1 METELP
7 GRPISVGLHGRPGTI
22 LRAFLSAVALSLLA
36 PGCVSRL
43 EKVTRLRNVQ
53 GVEQQAEAAAT
64 LIQIAQDNAQKP
76 RIRTA
81 AVESLACLDRT
92 EALPVFGALA
102 VTDPDPAVRRWAV
115 WALGLQDDPAAAAYL
130 LQAAGGCAD
139 AEAVQQLLES
149 LSGFLDVLKDDA
161 EARLRVVRLVRDAE
175 RSYRSSVPVLRYA
188 GVFRHE
194 LENLP
199 VALTLLQ
206 ELRPTQ
212 DAPQLR
218 PALCTVGDLLL
229 EGQDTD
235 DETRA
240 AAVDALADLLTHAD
254 PAVRLSALWFLGRI
268 ADARTAPAL
277 LAAARARADR
287 ATRMLAL
294 WALERTDAGL
304 LRAEFTPLPDDLLAV
319 TPENWRDACR
329 AAVEAGEPDL
339 EIQRFIRRTVREEAG
354 R

>member
-115 WALGLQDDPAAAAYL
+115 WALGLQDDPAAAA
-130 LQAAGGCAD
+130 
-139 AEAVQQLLES
+139 
-149 LSGFLDVLKDDA
+149 
-161 EARLRVVRLVRDAE
+161 
-175 RSYRSSVPVLRYA
+175 
-188 GVFRHE
+188 
-194 LENLP
+194 
-199 VALTLLQ
+199 
-206 ELRPTQ
+206 
-212 DAPQLR
+212 
-218 PALCTVGDLLL
+218 
-229 EGQDTD
+229 
-235 DETRA
+235 
-240 AAVDALADLLTHAD
+240 
-254 PAVRLSALWFLGRI
+254 
-268 ADARTAPAL
+268 
-277 LAAARARADR
+277 
-287 ATRMLAL
+287 
-294 WALERTDAGL
+294 
-304 LRAEFTPLPDDLLAV
+304 
-319 TPENWRDACR
+319 
-329 AAVEAGEPDL
+329 
-339 EIQRFIRRTVREEAG
+339 
-354 R
+354 